1 MSLDRIYSVKN
12 PPPGASKKSGRRTI
26 MLSGVFVNIVQ
37 SMTCDH
43 LRWAGTPSPPVGGY
57 AIARQFGT
65 TY

>member
-37 SMTCDH
+37 SM
-43 LRWAGTPSPPVGGY
+43 LRSPPVGGY

>member
-37 SMTCDH
+37 SMTCDR
-43 LRWAGTPSPPVGGY
+43 LRRAGTPSHDNSAQHTDGRDT
-57 AIARQFGT
+57 A
-65 TY
+65 